1 MLVSIGESATS
12 IFVTDRALGLPRQEL
27 PAGSSPV
34 RALLSSTGAPRIGN
48 RFMKFTLDKGQ
59 YYQPG
64 APSRA
69 FAFMS
74 VFMGDEN

>member
-1 MLVSIGESATS
+1 
-12 IFVTDRALGLPRQEL
+12 
-27 PAGSSPV
+27 
-34 RALLSSTGAPRIGN
+34 
-48 RFMKFTLDKGQ
+48 MKFTLDKGQ